1 MQVMATERLRQQ
13 AEQSLDEAQEAVTRL
28 DWALVRDRARAVLSL
43 DQGNADGLAP
53 LDLV

>member
-13 AEQSLDEAQEAVTRL
+13 AEQEAVTRL